1 MSRSIK
7 KNKKKTIPRNGAA
20 LAAKMRSSGGP
31 MKHKLTPKGGAKNEE
46 KELLSEIESD
56 INCSLCGRD
65 MDEPK
70 TYNILTVLCGDCDM
84 LRSSLE
90 DDDECDEF

>member
-1 MSRSIK
+1 MSKS
-7 KNKKKTIPRNGAA
+7 KKKPLKKRNSFA
-20 LAAKMRSSGGP
+20 LAAKSRTSGGP
-31 MKHKLTPKGGAKNEE
+31 MKHKITPKGGAKNEE
-46 KELLSEIESD
+46 KELHSEYEGYINS
-56 INCSLCGRD
+56 INCSRCGGD